1 MMKVIFI
8 CTGNSCRSQMA
19 EGIAQERFGD
29 SVIALSAGLRPE
41 ENVHPL
47 AVEVM
52 KEIGIDIS
60 RQKPKIIDP
69 DILLQMDCVVTLC
82 GDGEESCPA
91 TPPSIKRVHMPVND
105 PSKSRGSEEEVAAAF
120 RNARREV
127 EEKVSAVISD
137 LLEKNNQE

>member
-19 EGIAQERFGD
+19 EGIARERFGD
-29 SVIALSAGLRPE
+29 TVIALSAGTRPE
-41 ENVHPL
+41 DGINPL

-69 DILLQMDCVVTLC
+69 DILARMDCVVTLC

-91 TPPSIKRVHMPVND
+91 TPPSVKRVHVPVND
-105 PSKSRGSEEEVAAAF
+105 PSNARGTQEEVMSAF
-120 RNARREV
+120 RNARNEI
-127 EEKVSAVISD
+127 EEKVSALLMD
-137 LLEKNNQE
+137 LWR